1 MKKNIVLF
9 TLFICLSPFFS
20 EAQTNPYRSEFGFR
34 SENDSYL
41 AAGKDRYYTN
51 GLSLNFRTALDQ
63 SKLRNKKL
71 NKMILEFEAGQK
83 IFNPQSGSI
92 LNIVY
97 VDRPFAGYLYAGAA
111 LNLLYNSENNLKLS
125 VQTGTIG
132 PSALAKEAQEL
143 MHNSFGFYQISG
155 WQWQVNNELAI
166 NATAEYNYLINRS
179 SSGKLDL
186 STNSYINIGNT
197 FSGAG
202 VGIMFRTGTL
212 NSFYNSASFQGRL
225 SNNNPKADQHTREL
239 FIYAKP
245 MLHYIA
251 YDATIQGGLFLKDKG
266 PVVFDIKPVVV
277 SQQAGV
283 IYSQNRFT
291 ADFSIILKS
300 REVKSIAKSDQFGS
314 IALYYRFN

>member
-1 MKKNIVLF
+1 MKKKIVLF

-155 WQWQVNNELAI
+155 WQWQVNNELAR
-166 NATAEYNYLINRS
+166 ASLIYPLTLIS
-179 SSGKLDL
+179 IL
-186 STNSYINIGNT
+186 
-197 FSGAG
+197 
-202 VGIMFRTGTL
+202 GTL
-212 NSFYNSASFQGRL
+212 FQE
-225 SNNNPKADQHTREL
+225 PA
-239 FIYAKP
+239 
-245 MLHYIA
+245 
-251 YDATIQGGLFLKDKG
+251 
-266 PVVFDIKPVVV
+266 
-277 SQQAGV
+277 
-283 IYSQNRFT
+283 
-291 ADFSIILKS
+291 
-300 REVKSIAKSDQFGS
+300 
-314 IALYYRFN
+314 

>member
-9 TLFICLSPFFS
+9 TLFICLSHFFS
-20 EAQTNPYRSEFGFR
+20 EAQTNTYKSEFGFR

-83 IFNPQSGSI
+83 IYNPQSGSI
-92 LNIVY
+92 LDIVY
-97 VDRPFAGYLYAGAA
+97 VDRPFAGYLHAGAA
-111 LNLLYNSENNLKLS
+111 LNLLYNSENNLRLS
-125 VQTGTIG
+125 VQSGTIG
-132 PSALAKEAQEL
+132 PAALAKEAQEL
-143 MHNSFGFYQISG
+143 MHNGFGFYEISG
-155 WQWQVNNELAI
+155 WQWQVKNELAI

-186 STNSYINIGNT
+186 SANTYINIGNT

-202 VGIMFRTGTL
+202 VGIMFRTGAINPL
-212 NSFYNSASFQGRL
+212 YNSASLQSRL
-225 SNNNPKADQHTREL
+225 SNNNAQKDQQNREF

-245 MLHYIA
+245 MLNYIA
-251 YDATIQGGLFLKDKG
+251 YDATIQGGLFIKDKG
-266 PVVFDIKPVVV
+266 PVVFDIKPVVF
-277 SQQAGV
+277 SQQAGA
-283 IYSQNRFT
+283 IYSQKRFT
-291 ADFSIILKS
+291 ADFSIILKT
-300 REVKSIAKSDQFGS
+300 REVESIAKSDQFGS